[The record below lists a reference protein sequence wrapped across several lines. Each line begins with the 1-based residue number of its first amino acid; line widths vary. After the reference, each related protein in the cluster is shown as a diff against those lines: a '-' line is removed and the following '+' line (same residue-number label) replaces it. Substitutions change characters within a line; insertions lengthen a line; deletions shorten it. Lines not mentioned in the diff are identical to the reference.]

1 MRTAHR
7 LGLPTSAT
15 MMYGHVET
23 PRQRVEPLI
32 KIRDLQAECPPG
44 RYGFVAFI
52 PWIFR
57 SSGTPARKEGVDA
70 FFSPLEYLRI
80 IALSRI
86 VLSDIRH
93 IQASWL
99 TVGKETA
106 QIALHGGADDMGSIM
121 IEEKR
126 RFVGR
131 SPQPARCR
139 RHPPRDP
146 RGGFHAPAARPAL
159 PVQGIDRN
167 FRPLSAFSVSLR
179 RSEQEKSVP
188 MKPDSAASGIN
199 RIVRGPT
206 FRLRN
211 EDERAGNLRRR
222 RQFRIHVPS
231 LLFST
236 VFAIIHAYIFH

>member
-1 MRTAHR
+1 
-7 LGLPTSAT
+7 

-23 PRQRVEPLI
+23 PRQRVEHLI

-57 SSGTPARKEGVDA
+57 SSGTRLEKEGVDA

-99 TVGKETA
+99 TVGKQTA
-106 QIALHGGADDMGSIM
+106 QIALHGGADDMGLDHDRG
-121 IEEKR
+121 KR
-126 RFVGR
+126 RLVGR

-139 RHPPRDP
+139 R
-146 RGGFHAPAARPAL
+146 ASAARSARR
-159 PVQGIDRN
+159 VS
-167 FRPLSAFSVSLR
+167 RPGCETSSTGSGNRQKFPSFVGLLRQPSSLR
-179 RSEQEKSVP
+179 TRKKRSNEAGFRRFRN
-188 MKPDSAASGIN
+188 KPDRTRPDLPAPK
-199 RIVRGPT
+199 RG
-206 FRLRN
+206 
-211 EDERAGNLRRR
+211 
-222 RQFRIHVPS
+222 
-231 LLFST
+231 
-236 VFAIIHAYIFH
+236 

>member
-1 MRTAHR
+1 MPSRPVRIRRFH
-7 LGLPTSAT
+7 P
-15 MMYGHVET
+15 VDF
-23 PRQRVEPLI
+23 PQQRN
-32 KIRDLQAECPPG
+32 
-44 RYGFVAFI
+44 
-52 PWIFR
+52 
-57 SSGTPARKEGVDA
+57 PARKGRRRRLLLSARIPAHHRAE
-70 FFSPLEYLRI
+70 PHRTLRYPPHTGI
-80 IALSRI
+80 LAHRRQGDGSDRPARRSR
-86 VLSDIRH
+86 RH
-93 IQASWL
+93 GL
-99 TVGKETA
+99 DHDRG
-106 QIALHGGADDMGSIM
+106 
-121 IEEKR
+121 KR
-126 RFVGR
+126 RLVGR
-131 SPQPARCR
+131 SPQPVRCR